1 MDRIWKT
8 FFLIAFVSMV
18 LTVPGWANEQKDHI
32 CFRALDADQD
42 GLVTL
47 AEFEK
52 YYQDGEAK
60 FKAADADHDGK
71 LTHDEYHDLLGHGS
85 T

>member
-1 MDRIWKT
+1 MDRIGKM
-8 FFLIAFVSMV
+8 FFLIAFFSMV
-18 LTVPGWANEQKDHI
+18 LAVPIWANEQKDHI

-47 AEFEK
+47 AEFAK
-52 YYQDGEAK
+52 YYQNDEAK
-60 FKAADADHDGK
+60 FKAADVDQDGK

-85 T
+85 S

>member
-1 MDRIWKT
+1 MNRIGKM
-8 FFLIAFVSMV
+8 FLMASILV
-18 LTVPGWANEQKDHI
+18 LMALNGWAADKQDHI

-42 GLVTL
+42 GLVTM

-52 YYQDGEAK
+52 YYQDGEAR

-85 T
+85 S

>member
-1 MDRIWKT
+1 MNRIGRM
-8 FFLIAFVSMV
+8 FLMV
-18 LTVPGWANEQKDHI
+18 LILVLFAFTGWAEDTKDHI

-52 YYQDGEAK
+52 YYQDDEAK
-60 FKAADADHDGK
+60 FKAADADQDGK

-85 T
+85 S

>member
-1 MDRIWKT
+1 MGRIGKM
-8 FFLIAFVSMV
+8 FVLIALVSMV
-18 LTVPGWANEQKDHI
+18 LAFPGWAAEDKDHI

-42 GLVTL
+42 GLVTF

-52 YYQDGEAK
+52 YYGSDEAS
-60 FKAADADHDGK
+60 FKAADADQDGK

>member
-1 MDRIWKT
+1 MKRLYKT
-8 FFLIAFVSMV
+8 ILIAAILMM
-18 LTVPGWANEQKDHI
+18 LACPGWADEKKDHI

-52 YYQDGEAK
+52 YYENDAAQ
-60 FKAADADHDGK
+60 FKAADVDQDGK
-71 LTHDEYHDLLGHGS
+71 LTHDEYHDLLGHGAS
-85 T
+85 